1 VFGKVLEEFASG
13 VGLKLEISVTLA
25 WRHKMIRQ
33 SSWQLVVLEFD
44 LDQMHRK
51 RKLFIVKVSVF
62 VVIRQFPDFS

>member
-1 VFGKVLEEFASG
+1 MFGKVLEEFASW

>member
-1 VFGKVLEEFASG
+1 VFGKVLEEFASW
-13 VGLKLEISVTLA
+13 VGLKLESSVTLA